1 MKKFLLTLSEYN
13 RIHQVAR
20 GVIEGLGTAERSCI
34 FFAVFGAYILETRY
48 KIPATAVAGNLA
60 ICISDEP
67 KVAFFGRNEGGQIV
81 ADSDGFHM
89 WVQTDTHIIDFM
101 APIFPESFAGTT
113 GDTVI
118 PRKML
123 QRPNAT
129 EAYDLDSLNA
139 IGDFITLPSRE
150 LTHTLLEK
158 FGKRPANSDL
168 IHVAETW
175 FGKPKGKQLATFAM
189 INDLGEVTNLKLPA
203 NVATGSW

>member
-89 WVQTDTHIIDFM
+89 WVWSGVQ
-101 APIFPESFAGTT
+101 
-113 GDTVI
+113 
-118 PRKML
+118 
-123 QRPNAT
+123 N
-129 EAYDLDSLNA
+129 
-139 IGDFITLPSRE
+139 
-150 LTHTLLEK
+150 
-158 FGKRPANSDL
+158 
-168 IHVAETW
+168 
-175 FGKPKGKQLATFAM
+175 
-189 INDLGEVTNLKLPA
+189 
-203 NVATGSW
+203 